1 MCVWSQATFIYFF
14 INMLWL
20 VATFTLQLLKDTL
33 SIRIPKFDNKL
44 VFTGGYILVEP
55 VTFMFLITFV
65 LLVVL
70 QFLTML
76 FHR

>member
-1 MCVWSQATFIYFF
+1 MCVCAQATFIYFF
-14 INMLWL
+14 ANLLWL
-20 VATFTLQLLKDTL
+20 VATFTLQLLKGAL
-33 SIRIPKFDNKL
+33 SIRIPKYDNSL
-44 VFTGGYILVEP
+44 TFTGDYILVEP
-55 VTFMFLITFV
+55 VTFMFLFTFV

>member
-33 SIRIPKFDNKL
+33 SIQIPKYGNDL
-44 VFTGGYILVEP
+44 VFTGEYILVEP

-70 QFLTML
+70 QFFTML